1 MDFSQIMAIAAAI
14 VPSVA
19 YVVTTMVM
27 TKRNREDFLRLEA
40 RMEVRMDAF
49 ERRLTALETDVAVIK
64 ALCLE
69 RYRPP
74 AP

>member
-27 TKRNREDFLRLEA
+27 TKRNREDFLRLETRMEA
-40 RMEVRMDAF
+40 RMDSF
-49 ERRLTALETDVAVIK
+49 ERRLSALENDVAVIK
-64 ALCLE
+64 ALCQE
-69 RYRPP
+69 RYRLTQ
-74 AP
+74 

>member
-1 MDFSQIMAIAAAI
+1 MDFSQMMAIAAAI

-40 RMEVRMDAF
+40 RMESF
-49 ERRLTALETDVAVIK
+49 ERRLSAL
-64 ALCLE
+64 
-69 RYRPP
+69 
-74 AP
+74 